1 MVRITFGLVLALV
14 FALPLLAAENAVEE
28 SWQTYIDHT
37 YKVTLRFPGE
47 WSRDPLI
54 YQDRPYFSSERK
66 PHSVI
71 HNFQILVMGDED
83 TTPEQA
89 CKGEVEHV
97 LRPFGAKPTIQ
108 LNEID
113 GRSACLVF
121 PSDDVGAPWYAAA
134 FIKYPEP
141 IEIEGDRYSI
151 LALYADKD
159 YFRGIIGSL
168 HFISPARSNPP
179 FLLTIASAQVGKSGA
194 TWKNDAAF
202 PLLLTMKN
210 SSEKVL
216 HVALADPA
224 SDYRVVTMHK
234 TERVRVT
241 QNLPAVDEQ
250 SQGATAPTRNVAKIL
265 KPTETCQD
273 AIEIKF
279 WADREA
285 PGEYTLQVERDL
297 PHELGK
303 GLVESNTITVV
314 VIN

>member
-1 MVRITFGLVLALV
+1 MVRVTLGLVLALV
-14 FALPLLAAENAVEE
+14 FAMPLLAAENALEE
-28 SWQTYIDHT
+28 SWQTYIDDT

-71 HNFQILVMGDED
+71 HSFQLELMGDED

-97 LRPFGAKPTIQ
+97 LKPFGGKPAIQ
-108 LNEID
+108 LKEID

-141 IEIEGDRYSI
+141 VEIEGDRYSI
-151 LALYADKD
+151 LALYADRD

-168 HFISPARSNPP
+168 HFISSARSNFP
-179 FLLTIASAQVGKSGA
+179 FLLTIAPAHIGKSGT

-210 SSEKVL
+210 ASEKVL
-216 HVALADPA
+216 HVVLADPT
-224 SDYRVVTMHK
+224 SDYRVVAMHK

-241 QNLPAVDEQ
+241 ENLPGINEESKDRT
-250 SQGATAPTRNVAKIL
+250 GPKRNIL
-265 KPTETCQD
+265 KTLKPNEMCQD
-273 AIEIKF
+273 AMEIRF

-297 PHELGK
+297 PPELGK
-303 GLVESNTITVV
+303 GLVESNTITVA

>member
-1 MVRITFGLVLALV
+1 M
-14 FALPLLAAENAVEE
+14 LLLMA
-28 SWQTYIDHT
+28 
-37 YKVTLRFPGE
+37 
-47 WSRDPLI
+47 
-54 YQDRPYFSSERK
+54 
-66 PHSVI
+66 
-71 HNFQILVMGDED
+71 
-83 TTPEQA
+83 TTPANPAWQMKADSVGSLQLPFVLSLLLQQA
-89 CKGEVEHV
+89 RRTSALRVQHGGKSPRRV
-97 LRPFGAKPTIQ
+97 L
-108 LNEID
+108 D
-113 GRSACLVF
+113 GRSACPVF
-121 PSDDVGAPWYAAA
+121 PSEDVGAPWYAAG

-141 IEIEGDRYSI
+141 VEIEGDRYSI
-151 LALYADKD
+151 LALHADKD

-168 HFISPARSNPP
+168 HFISSARSNPP
-179 FLLTIASAQVGKSGA
+179 FLLTIASAHVGKSGA

-224 SDYRVVTMHK
+224 SDYRVVAMHK

-241 QNLPAVDEQ
+241 QNLPAVAEQ
-250 SQGATAPTRNVAKIL
+250 SQGVTAPTRNVAKIL

-273 AIEIKF
+273 AIKIRF

-314 VIN
+314 VIH